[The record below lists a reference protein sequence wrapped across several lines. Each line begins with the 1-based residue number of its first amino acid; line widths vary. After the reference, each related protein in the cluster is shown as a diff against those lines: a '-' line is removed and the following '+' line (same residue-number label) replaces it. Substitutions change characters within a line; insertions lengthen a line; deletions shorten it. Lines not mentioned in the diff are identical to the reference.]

1 MTEPARPRF
10 PIVLTVI
17 AVLLLG
23 VLAALG
29 VWQVQRL
36 QWKLDLI
43 DKAEAA
49 AGQAPL
55 PLEAA
60 LALDD
65 PEFRRVI
72 VTCRGLNTAPFVELQ
87 TIEDGDAGVRLIS
100 ACPVEGR
107 GAEGEGTVLVD
118 RGFLPAEIAERPAA
132 RDRDEAA
139 MPVVVAGVV
148 RRAPGPNAMTPPPS
162 GRLFYGRD
170 RAAMA
175 QALGVSGA
183 VSPYTVYAT
192 TSANPELTGLRP
204 VAPPA
209 AFSNNHLGYALTWF
223 GLAVALVFFY
233 AALLLRRYRPTPS
246 EDR

>member
-1 MTEPARPRF
+1 MTVAARPRF
-10 PIVLTVI
+10 PIILTAV

-23 VLAALG
+23 VLLALG

-49 AGQAPL
+49 AEQAPIAL
-55 PLEAA
+55 SDA
-60 LALDD
+60 LALED
-65 PEFRRVI
+65 PEFRRVV

-107 GAEGEGTVLVD
+107 GTVLVD
-118 RGFLPAEIAERPAA
+118 RGFLPADVAERPAA
-132 RDRDEAA
+132 RADAAA
-139 MPVVVAGVV
+139 MPVVIAGVV
-148 RRAPGPNAMTPPPS
+148 RQAPGPNTLTPPPS
-162 GRLFYGRD
+162 GKIFYGRD

-175 QALGVSGA
+175 EALGVTGA

-192 TSANPELTGLRP
+192 TSANPELAGLRP

-223 GLAVALVFFY
+223 GLAIVLVVFY
-233 AALLLRRYRPTPS
+233 AALLLRRYRPMPAK
-246 EDR
+246 DR

>member
-1 MTEPARPRF
+1 MTVAARPRF
-10 PIVLTVI
+10 PIILTVI

-23 VLAALG
+23 ALLTLG

-49 AGQAPL
+49 AAQAPL
-55 PLEAA
+55 PLTEA
-60 LALDD
+60 LTLDD
-65 PEFRRVI
+65 PEFRQVV
-72 VTCRGLNTAPFVELQ
+72 VTCRGLNAAPFVELQ

-100 ACPVEGR
+100 ACPVEGQ
-107 GAEGEGTVLVD
+107 GTVLVD
-118 RGFLPAEIAERPAA
+118 RGFLPAETTERPVVQA
-132 RDRDEAA
+132 EAA

-148 RRAPGPNAMTPPPS
+148 RQAPGPNAMTPPPS
-162 GRLFYGRD
+162 GKLFYGRD

-175 QALGVSGA
+175 QALGVTGA

-192 TSANPELTGLRP
+192 TSANPELTTLRP
-204 VAPPA
+204 VSPPA

-223 GLAVALVFFY
+223 GLAITLVVFY

-246 EDR
+246 KDC

>member
-1 MTEPARPRF
+1 MTDAARPRF
-10 PIVLTVI
+10 PIVLTAA
-17 AVLLLG
+17 AVLLFGL
-23 VLAALG
+23 LLTLG

-49 AGQAPL
+49 AGQAPI

-65 PEFRRVI
+65 PEFRQVI
-72 VTCRGLNTAPFVELQ
+72 LACRGLNAAPFVELQ

-100 ACPVEGR
+100 ACPVEGQ
-107 GAEGEGTVLVD
+107 GMVLVD
-118 RGFLPAEIAERPAA
+118 RGFLPAETSERPAV
-132 RDRDEAA
+132 RTGAA
-139 MPVVVAGVV
+139 MPIVIAGVV
-148 RRAPGPNAMTPPPS
+148 RQAPGPNALTPPPS

-175 QALGVSGA
+175 QALGVTGA

-192 TSANPELTGLRP
+192 TSANPELTALRP

-223 GLAVALVFFY
+223 GMAVVLVAFY
-233 AALLLRRYRPTPS
+233 AALLLRRYRSTPS
-246 EDR
+246 KDR

>member
-1 MTEPARPRF
+1 MTVAARPRF
-10 PIVLTVI
+10 PIILTAV

-23 VLAALG
+23 VLLALG

-49 AGQAPL
+49 AEQAPIAL
-55 PLEAA
+55 TDA
-60 LALDD
+60 LALED
-65 PEFRRVI
+65 PEFRQVV
-72 VTCRGLNTAPFVELQ
+72 VTCRGLNAAPFVELQ

-107 GAEGEGTVLVD
+107 GTVLVD
-118 RGFLPAEIAERPAA
+118 RGFLPADVAERPVVRADA
-132 RDRDEAA
+132 AA
-139 MPVVVAGVV
+139 MPVVIAGVV
-148 RRAPGPNAMTPPPS
+148 RQAPGPNALTPPPS
-162 GRLFYGRD
+162 GKIFYGRD

-175 QALGVSGA
+175 EALGVTEA

-223 GLAVALVFFY
+223 GLAIVLVVFY
-233 AALLLRRYRPTPS
+233 AALLLRRYRPMPAK
-246 EDR
+246 DR